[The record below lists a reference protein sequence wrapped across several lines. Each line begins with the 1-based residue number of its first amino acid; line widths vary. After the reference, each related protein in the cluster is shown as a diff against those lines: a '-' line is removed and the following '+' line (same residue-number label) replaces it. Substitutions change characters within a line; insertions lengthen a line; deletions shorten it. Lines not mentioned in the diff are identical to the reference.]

1 MVTIL
6 IVVPLL
12 SGIIAFFLSKWA
24 GRSLLVITGTIH
36 LITSIL
42 VWIDRPAPP
51 FPDYFAITP
60 EGLLS
65 LLVISLLFF
74 LISIYSL
81 GYLKAEE
88 RHFLPDYNKNTN
100 SSDSDNN
107 YAPAVKSAVNNEAV
121 QSEKIFIGSMLI
133 FLSTMT
139 MVTLSDHLMVMWI
152 AIEATTLA
160 SAPLIYS
167 HRTAASLEA
176 TWKYVIVCSVGIAM
190 ALLGSIFIAIAMDVG
205 KVNVPVSFSALTSVA
220 KQLNPIWLKTGFVF
234 ILVGYGTKMGLAP
247 MHTWLPDAHSEA
259 PSPAS
264 ALLSGV
270 LLNCAYL
277 GIFKTTKIMQS
288 AGLGYFSGNILI
300 VFGLISIIAAATF
313 ILKQTE
319 YKRLLAYSSI
329 ENMGIIAF
337 GTGIGGIGA
346 YGAILCLIHHSLIK
360 SSLFLTSGNMLLGY
374 GTGLIKRTGNMV
386 NLMPKSFVAFFAGF
400 AGIAGFPPFG
410 IFIGEFFIIMAAF
423 RSGHFVEAGIFI
435 LTLCIIFA
443 GFSNLIMKIS
453 FGPSEH
459 DTASFNKIQMD
470 KIRIYN
476 DDRESKNIK
485 SNISNIEQR
494 ASMILPQYLL
504 LITSTVLCFW
514 MPDSLYQTI
523 INAVEAIGVIK

>member
-1 MVTIL
+1 MVKIL
-6 IVVPLL
+6 ILL
-12 SGIIAFFLSKWA
+12 PFIAGSIAFFLPKKA
-24 GRSLLVITGTIH
+24 GRLILVLTASIH
-36 LITSIL
+36 IVTSIL
-42 VWIDRPAPP
+42 LWIERPPPP

-74 LISIYSL
+74 LISIYSA
-81 GYLKAEE
+81 GYLKVESE
-88 RHFLPDYNKNTN
+88 HF
-100 SSDSDNN
+100 
-107 YAPAVKSAVNNEAV
+107 EAGTLDTEAI
-121 QSEKIFIGSMLI
+121 QSEPIFIGSMLI

-139 MVTLSDHLMVMWI
+139 MVTLSDHIMVMWI

-167 HRTAASLEA
+167 HRTAAALEA

-190 ALLGSIFIAIAMDVG
+190 ALLGSMFIAIAMDVG
-205 KVNVPVSFSALTSVA
+205 KVNVPVSFSAITSVA
-220 KQLNPIWLKTGFVF
+220 KQLDPMWLKAGFVF

-277 GIFKTTKIMQS
+277 GIFKTNKIMHS
-288 AGLGYFSGNILI
+288 AGLGDFSGTILM

-313 ILKQTE
+313 ILRQTE

-337 GTGIGGIGA
+337 GTGVGGMGA

-360 SSLFLTSGNMLLGY
+360 SSLFLTSSNMLLGY
-374 GTGLIKRTGNMV
+374 GTGLIKKTGNMV
-386 NLMPKSFVAFFAGF
+386 NLMPKSFVVFFAGF
-400 AGIAGFPPFG
+400 TGISGFPPFG

-423 RSGHFVEAGIFI
+423 HSGKFIEVGIFI
-435 LTLCIIFA
+435 LTICIIFA
-443 GFSNLIMKIS
+443 GFSNQMMKIS
-453 FGPSEH
+453 FAPSV
-459 DTASFNKIQMD
+459 ID
-470 KIRIYN
+470 KMTMHTRQI
-476 DDRESKNIK
+476 ES
-485 SNISNIEQR
+485 SP
-494 ASMILPQYLL
+494 SMILPQYLL
-504 LITSTVLCFW
+504 LITSIILCFW
-514 MPDSLYQTI
+514 MPASLYHTI
-523 INAVEAIGVIK
+523 INAVAAMGGLK